1 MASNK
6 IGFVLA
12 LDGEKEFTAQIRTAN
27 KEARALQ
34 EGLKGLSE
42 EYKGNANS
50 MEALEKRQ
58 EKLVDLQTRYK
69 QAVDAAKTV
78 QEQAKKIADE
88 QAEKLQKLQ
97 KELDEASKAQKKM
110 ADTGDTSSDAYRD
123 QANRVEELT
132 QAVREQAQVETQA
145 RGKLADWNKTLTQN
159 ENRLKATTSELEQN
173 GKYLDE
179 AKQSADGTA
188 KSIDKFGKELSDAE
202 KEAREFGDGVDD
214 ASKNTGG
221 FGDALKGAAAVA
233 AGNLISSGLSKVADV
248 AKDATK
254 EMVRVGS
261 EFEKAMSEVKA
272 ISGASTSDLDAM
284 EAKAKSLGASTK
296 FSASQVADGFKYMSL
311 AGWDAQAML
320 SSIDGVV
327 NLAAA
332 SEMELGEASDMV
344 TDYLSAFG
352 LEASYAGQMA
362 DEMAYAQA
370 NSNTTVAM
378 LGEAF
383 GNSASQ
389 AHSMGQSLETTTAIL
404 EAMANQGLKGSEAG
418 TALNGVM
425 AQIVQH
431 MEDGAIAIGSTNV
444 AVTDSEGNF
453 RDLTD
458 IMGDVEKATSSMT
471 EEQKASALQ
480 AVFNRTSLK
489 GVNLILSEGVDKIR
503 GYKDE
508 LENADGA
515 ASSMAETMQDNLQ
528 GSVTEFKSAAE
539 GLGIAIYDRIA
550 KPLTDITDV
559 ATDVMGSITEAL
571 TPPPKS
577 ELETFLEAV
586 QGEISETR
594 EKIESLGDI
603 EISATADIAEIEAY
617 RGVLEKATKDEELSE
632 FEKYQLKAAVDALGD
647 SIPGL
652 RDAYDEETSSINL
665 TTDALDALL
674 DSTEKQ
680 IRLNAYKDTFSKAY
694 EAEAEAALEAAKAQ
708 SAHDEAV
715 KALRESFGDLSDEEF
730 ESLGVMDANLA
741 KLTAI
746 GMAYGV
752 DAGEIEKYRQE
763 IKSTE
768 ADVKTANDAQAEA
781 SEYVEQARTAYENL
795 AGMTMTAS
803 ETLGDYAKAL
813 QESVEADKK
822 GADGTKI
829 RADAADKLALALEN
843 GIISEK
849 QFQEAISY
857 NNFEKAAEGAQK
869 YGEAVQGVVVSEE
882 AYGKARRLRVQ
893 AKQAEE
899 QGDRASAASLREQ
912 AAMLESGA
920 MSYDKETKAIGANT
934 DATKENAD
942 ALNDTAEAGQEA
954 EDQAKATAEAEKK
967 AAEEAQANA
976 DARTNALTDIRNA
989 YFDTYNSIKDSAQI
1003 NLYEKFNGGDDSTVE
1018 EMIDNLRSQNEG
1030 MKQMQEESQAVI
1042 DAYGDVLGPELIT
1055 NLQSM
1060 GTDAA
1065 NTWHHMFVT
1074 MSQDNAPELMSEM
1087 RDLILEN
1094 MDLSEGIAEVG
1105 AGAVTAYQLAMGE
1118 LGSTPVEWQG
1128 LRDSVKEMTPEL
1140 DKAISEAQK
1149 AGIKIPNG
1157 LADGLKSG
1165 ETTVDSAIKQ
1175 LNSAAKG
1182 TLDGLKEIAT
1192 QEGIEIPKA
1201 ISEQISAG
1209 DITGAVQSLASYLS
1223 GSDAFEQAAK
1233 TATEKVGSGVEE
1245 GTASAGE
1252 EAKNAGAELGKQ
1264 SVAGYASYENAF
1276 YNHSVSMGQNAA
1288 DGLGSKAPAVKSKAQ
1303 MIADGALKAL
1313 EDAKEKFKT
1322 AGSDAGGSYSTGL
1335 KSKKSTVDTA
1345 GGTLATAGAQG
1356 ARAKAGAYISAGS
1369 GAGSAYA
1376 TGVSSGRAQAQGA
1389 GAGLAKSAEDGA
1401 KSRGTSGFIQV
1412 GRESA
1417 RGMVVG
1423 MREGYPAIEAAAAEM
1438 VNRAIRSAKAKAV
1451 IKSPSHVFR
1460 DEVGYQM
1467 SAGVAWGIEQG
1478 TTIAEKAASD
1488 MSLKTLKAAKSWLDA
1503 YKDEHYVSL
1512 NEQREYWER
1521 VASYVGKG
1529 TEAYRLL
1536 QEQAKKAWTYTLS
1549 GIGNGDLVR
1558 SPAKNTKLSQDELE
1572 RMTGISVKDFGR
1584 QLSNY
1589 FGLVR
1594 EEDETFDAFR
1604 DRVYQRATDYI
1615 SDLRE
1620 LTDISGRDVLNM
1632 QSMLFALTKGT
1643 DLFTKNLK
1651 GLIEAEQLYAKEQ
1664 QEQADAEIDRAIE
1677 RQEYANSLFEK
1688 YIDERDEIVSDYYD
1702 KVKNR
1707 ADEYYDAVAD
1717 RQKDIL
1723 SDFRLFEEWD
1733 SEGKTGDVLLKNLE
1747 EQVAGLAFY
1756 SEQMQALEQR
1766 GILSQELID
1775 ELREMGADQS
1785 ANIYSLG
1792 QMSDAD
1798 LARYQA
1804 LYDERERLAREES
1817 ERQNQAM
1824 LDDSLKALKEYKDT
1838 AEQYLWDL
1846 FYAYRDQM
1854 QAYMTEMMGIADFT
1868 STFWVKDGQM
1878 TGWLNDTENN
1888 KYNADKAISELLAR
1902 YGIVSGYDTSLSEII
1917 SRYAGA
1923 WNVDGM
1929 NSALLNEQVQGLNL
1943 NALQALNTA
1952 LGQYYDAGQHITVDN
1967 SSQALSMAQMADAV
1981 TKLVSL
1987 VSSMTVQLDTG
1998 VVAGAL
2004 APAISESLAS
2014 ESLTANGGLI

>member
-58 EKLVDLQTRYK
+58 DKLVDLQTRYK

-110 ADTGDTSSDAYRD
+110 ADTGDTSSDAYRA
-123 QANRVEELT
+123 QADKVEELSN
-132 QAVREQAQVETQA
+132 AVREQAQVETQA

-159 ENRLKATTSELEQN
+159 ENRLKATTNELEQN

-179 AKQSADGTA
+179 AKNSADGTA

-214 ASKNTGG
+214 ASKNTGS
-221 FGDALKGAAAVA
+221 FGESLKGAAAVA
-233 AGNLISSGLSKVADV
+233 AGNLISAGLSKVADV

-284 EAKAKSLGASTK
+284 EAKAKSLGSSTK

-370 NSNTTVAM
+370 NSNTTVAL

-383 GNSASQ
+383 GNSAAQ
-389 AHSMGQSLETTTAIL
+389 AHSMGQSLETTTAVL

-425 AQIVQH
+425 SQIVKN
-431 MEDGAIAIGSTNV
+431 MKDGSIAIGDTAV
-444 AVTDSEGNF
+444 AVTDADGNF

-515 ASSMAETMQDNLQ
+515 AANMASTMQDNLQ

-539 GLGIAIYDRIA
+539 GLGIAIYDRIS

-577 ELETFLEAV
+577 ELETFLETV

-594 EKIESLGDI
+594 DKIESLGDI

-665 TTDALDALL
+665 TTDALDKLL

-715 KALRESFGDLSDEEF
+715 KALRESFGNLSDEEF

-768 ADVKTANDAQAEA
+768 ADVKTANDAQEEAAEH
-781 SEYVEQARTAYENL
+781 VEQARTAYESL

-803 ETLGDYAKAL
+803 EALGDYAKAL
-813 QESVEADKK
+813 QESVEADKN

-1140 DKAISEAQK
+1140 DKAITEAQK

-1233 TATEKVGSGVEE
+1233 TATEKVSSGVEE

-1264 SVAGYASYENAF
+1264 TVAGYASYENAF

-1313 EDAKEKFKT
+1313 NDAKEKFKT

-1401 KSRGTSGFIQV
+1401 KSRGTSGFVQV
-1412 GRESA
+1412 GRESS

-1460 DEVGYQM
+1460 DEVGYQIG
-1467 SAGVAWGIEQG
+1467 AGTAWGIEKS
-1478 TTIAEKAASD
+1478 TPLAEKASSD
-1488 MSLKTLKAAKSWLDA
+1488 MSMKILKAARSWLED
-1503 YKDEHYVSL
+1503 YRSEHYVAL
-1512 NEQREYWER
+1512 ADERWYWNE
-1521 VASYVGKG
+1521 VAKEVGKG
-1529 TEAYRLL
+1529 TEAYKLL
-1536 QEQAKKAWTYTLS
+1536 QEQIKGTKALHLS
-1549 GIGNGDLVR
+1549 VNG
-1558 SPAKNTKLSQDELE
+1558 SMSATFGAGGKLSADEVKAL
-1572 RMTGISVKDFGR
+1572 TGMSVDDFYR
-1584 QLSNY
+1584 QYTKN
-1589 FGLVR
+1589 FGVIR
-1594 EEDETFDAFR
+1594 DADEELDAYR
-1604 DRVYQRATDYI
+1604 DRVYQTAYAYI
-1615 SDLRE
+1615 SDLSE
-1620 LTDISGRDVLNM
+1620 LTEVSEFDLM
-1632 QSMLFALTKGT
+1632 KMTSMLVGLAQGT
-1643 DLFTKNLK
+1643 DNYRDSLK
-1651 GLIEAEQLYAKEQ
+1651 KLVSAGAEYRKA
-1664 QEQADAEIDRAIE
+1664 QADADMQEIEQAVA
-1677 RQEYANSLFEK
+1677 RQEHANALFEE
-1688 YIDERDEIVSDYYD
+1688 YLDERDKIVQDYYD
-1702 KVKNR
+1702 NVKDR
-1707 ADEYYDAVAD
+1707 ADAYYDAVAD
-1717 RQKDIL
+1717 RQRDIL
-1723 SDFRLFEEWD
+1723 QDFRLFEGWD
-1733 SEGKTGDVLLKNLE
+1733 SEGKTGDVLMKNLE
-1747 EQVAGLAFY
+1747 QQVAGLAFY
-1756 SEQMQALEQR
+1756 TEQMEALEKR
-1766 GILSQELID
+1766 GILSQELIE
-1775 ELREMGADQS
+1775 ELRGMGADEA

-1792 QMSDAD
+1792 QMSDEE
-1798 LARYQA
+1798 LAKYQA
-1804 LYDERERLAREES
+1804 LYNERERLAKQES
-1817 ERQNQAM
+1817 ERENQAL
-1824 LDDSLKALKEYKDT
+1824 LDESLKALEQYKNT
-1838 AEQYLWDL
+1838 AEIYLMDL
-1846 FYAYRDQM
+1846 FSVYRDQM
-1854 QAYMTEMMGIADFT
+1854 QEYMAEMMGIADFT
-1868 STFWVKDGQM
+1868 SVFQVNNGAI
-1878 TGWLNDTENN
+1878 TGWLNDFENRKFN
-1888 KYNADKAISELLAR
+1888 GDKTIAELIAQ
-1902 YGIVSGYDTSLSEII
+1902 YGTVNGYDNSLAEII
-1917 SRYAGA
+1917 SRYTGA
-1923 WNVDGM
+1923 WDTAGM
-1929 NSALLNEQVQGLNL
+1929 NSALLNEEIAGLNL
-1943 NALQALNTA
+1943 GALQALNSA

-1967 SSQALSMAQMADAV
+1967 SSQAMSMAQMADAV
-1981 TKLVSL
+1981 TKLVAL
-1987 VSSMTVQLDTG
+1987 VSGMTVQLDTG

>member
-1 MASNK
+1 MASTK
-6 IGFVLA
+6 VGFVLA
-12 LDGEKEFTAQIRTAN
+12 LDGEREFTAQIKSAN
-27 KEARALQ
+27 KAANALKT
-34 EGLKGLSE
+34 EMKGLSE
-42 EYKGNANS
+42 EYKENANS
-50 MEALEKRQ
+50 MEALQKKQ
-58 EKLVDLQTRYK
+58 DKLADIQTRYK
-69 QAVDAAKTV
+69 QAVESATSAKEAAK
-78 QEQAKKIADE
+78 KLADE
-88 QAEKLQKLQ
+88 EAEKLKDLQ
-97 KELDEASKAQKKM
+97 KALDDAIKAEKKM
-110 ADTGDTSSDAYRD
+110 RLSGDDSSDAYKAQCKEVENLSEAVRD
-123 QANRVEELT
+123 QGRK
-132 QAVREQAQVETQA
+132 ETEA
-145 RGKLADWNKTLTQN
+145 RGKLADWNKTLAQN
-159 ENRLKATTSELEQN
+159 ENRLNATSKELEQN

-179 AKQSADGTA
+179 AKRSADGTA
-188 KSIDKFGKELSDAE
+188 KSID
-202 KEAREFGDGVDD
+202 EFGNVLDD
-214 ASKNTGG
+214 ASKNTGS
-221 FGDALKGAAAVA
+221 FGESLKGAAAVA
-233 AGNLISSGLSKVADV
+233 AGNLISAGLSKVADV
-248 AKDATK
+248 AKDAAK
-254 EMVRVGS
+254 AMVEVGS
-261 EFEKAMSEVKA
+261 SFEKSMSEVKA
-272 ISGASTSDLDAM
+272 ISGASGADLDAM
-284 EAKAKSLGASTK
+284 EAKARALGSSTK
-296 FSASQVADGFKYMSL
+296 FSAKEVADGFKYMSL
-311 AGWDAQAML
+311 AGWDAQTML

-370 NSNTTVAM
+370 NSNTTVAL

-383 GNSASQ
+383 GNSAAQ

-425 AQIVQH
+425 SQIVQK
-431 MEDGAIAIGSTNV
+431 MEDGKIAIGDTNV
-444 AVTDSEGNF
+444 AVTDSQGNF
-453 RDLTD
+453 RDLID
-458 IMGDVEKATSSMT
+458 ILADVEKATSGMT
-471 EEQKASALQ
+471 DEQKASAE
-480 AVFNRTSLK
+480 AAIFNRTSLK
-489 GVNLILSEGVDKIR
+489 GVNTILNEGMDKIR

-515 ASSMAETMQDNLQ
+515 AANMASTMQDNLQ

-539 GLGIAIYDRIA
+539 GLGIAIYDRIS

-577 ELETFLEAV
+577 ELESFLEAV

-665 TTDALDALL
+665 TTDALDKLL

-715 KALRESFGDLSDEEF
+715 KALRESFGNLSDEEF

-781 SEYVEQARTAYENL
+781 AEYVEQARTAYESL

-803 ETLGDYAKAL
+803 EALGDYAKSL
-813 QESVEADKK
+813 QESVEADKN

-920 MSYDKETKAIGANT
+920 LSYDKETKAIGANT

-1245 GTASAGE
+1245 GTSSAGE
-1252 EAKNAGAELGKQ
+1252 EAKNAGAELGRQ
-1264 SVAGYASYENAF
+1264 TVAGYASYENAF
-1276 YNHSVSMGQNAA
+1276 YNYSVSMGQNAA

-1303 MIADGALKAL
+1303 MIVDGALKAL

-1345 GGTLATAGAQG
+1345 GGTLAQAGAQG

-1389 GAGLAKSAEDGA
+1389 GAGLARSAEEGA

-1417 RGMVVG
+1417 RGMAVG
-1423 MREGYPAIEAAAAEM
+1423 MREMYPLIEATAAEM

-1460 DEVGYQM
+1460 DEVGYQI

-1478 TTIAEKAASD
+1478 TPLAERAASD
-1488 MSLKTLKAAKSWLDA
+1488 MALKTLKSASSWLDD
-1503 YKDEHYVSL
+1503 YRSERFLSL
-1512 NEQREYWER
+1512 NEEQWYWEQ
-1521 VASYVGKG
+1521 VARQVDKG

-1536 QEQAKKAWTYTLS
+1536 QEQMTKSLSFTAGTGRWMTLE
-1549 GIGNGDLVR
+1549 GVGMNGMFSAEWVR
-1558 SPAKNTKLSQDELE
+1558 K
-1572 RMTGISVKDFGR
+1572 MTGMSVEDWGKQYTKNFGVI
-1584 QLSNY
+1584 QEA
-1589 FGLVR
+1589 
-1594 EEDETFDAFR
+1594 EESYDDYMG
-1604 DRVYQRATDYI
+1604 RVYERATEYI
-1615 SDLRE
+1615 SDLAE
-1620 LTDISGRDVLNM
+1620 LTDVSARDMVDMRVKLT
-1632 QSMLFALTKGT
+1632 ALTYGT
-1643 DLFTKNLK
+1643 SSYTKSLK
-1651 GLIEAEQLYAKEQ
+1651 ALAEAQRESVQEEQKAQ
-1664 QEQADAEIDRAIE
+1664 QTELEHAIE

-1688 YIDERDEIVSDYYD
+1688 YLDERDEIVSDYYD
-1702 KVKNR
+1702 KVKDR

-1747 EQVAGLAFY
+1747 QQVAGLAFY

-1798 LARYQA
+1798 LAKYQA

-1817 ERQNQAM
+1817 ERQNQAL

-1838 AEQYLWDL
+1838 AEQYMWDL
-1846 FYAYRDQM
+1846 FYGYREQM

-1878 TGWLNDTENN
+1878 TGWLNDDQNM
-1888 KYNADKAISELLAR
+1888 KYNADKSIRELLER

-1923 WNVDGM
+1923 WNTDGM
-1929 NSALLNEQVQGLNL
+1929 SSALLNEQIQGLNL
-1943 NALQALNTA
+1943 NALQALNSA
-1952 LGQYYDAGQHITVDN
+1952 LGQYYDAGTHITVDN

-1981 TKLVSL
+1981 TKLVAL

>member
-12 LDGEKEFTAQIRTAN
+12 LDGEREFTAQIRTAN
-27 KEARALQ
+27 KEANALK

-123 QANRVEELT
+123 QSNRVEELT
-132 QAVREQAQVETQA
+132 QAVREQTAVETQA

-221 FGDALKGAAAVA
+221 FGDALKGAATVA
-233 AGNLISSGLSKVADV
+233 AGNLMSAGLSKVKDIAVDA
-248 AKDATK
+248 AKA
-254 EMVRVGS
+254 MVQVGS
-261 EFEKAMSEVKA
+261 DFEKAMSEVKA
-272 ISGASTSDLDAM
+272 ISGASGADLDAM
-284 EAKAKSLGASTK
+284 DAKARALGSSTK
-296 FSASQVADGFKYMSL
+296 FSAKEVADGFKYMSL
-311 AGWDAQAML
+311 AGWDAQTML

-352 LEASYAGQMA
+352 LEASYAGKMA

-370 NSNTTVAM
+370 NSNTTVAQ

-383 GNSASQ
+383 GNSAAQ
-389 AHSMGQSLETTTAIL
+389 AHTMGQSMETATAIL

-425 AQIVQH
+425 SQIVKN
-431 MEDGAIAIGSTNV
+431 MKDGSIAIGDTAV
-444 AVTDSEGNF
+444 AVTDADGNF

-508 LENADGA
+508 LENANGA
-515 ASSMAETMQDNLQ
+515 ASDMADTMQDNLQ

-539 GLGIAIYDRIA
+539 GLGIAIYDRIS

-577 ELETFLEAV
+577 DLETFLETV

-665 TTDALDALL
+665 TTDALDKLL

-752 DAGEIEKYRQE
+752 DSGEIEKYRQE

-781 SEYVEQARTAYENL
+781 SEYVEQARSAYESL

-803 ETLGDYAKAL
+803 EALGDYAKAL
-813 QESVEADKK
+813 QESVEADKN

-1245 GTASAGE
+1245 GTSSAGE

-1264 SVAGYASYENAF
+1264 TVAGYASYENAF

-1303 MIADGALKAL
+1303 MIVDGALTAL
-1313 EDAKEKFKT
+1313 NDAKEKYKT

-1389 GAGLAKSAEDGA
+1389 GAGLARSAEDGA

-1417 RGMVVG
+1417 RGMAVG
-1423 MREGYPAIEAAAAEM
+1423 MREMYPSIEATAAEM

-1460 DEVGYQM
+1460 DEVGYQI

-1478 TTIAEKAASD
+1478 TPLAERAASD
-1488 MSLKTLKAAKSWLDA
+1488 MALKTLKSASSWLSD
-1503 YKDEHYVSL
+1503 YRSERFLSL
-1512 NEQREYWER
+1512 NEEKWYWEQ
-1521 VASYVGKG
+1521 VARQVDKG

-1536 QEQAKKAWTYTLS
+1536 QEQMTKSLSFTAGTGRWMTLE
-1549 GIGNGDLVR
+1549 GVGMNGMFSADWVR
-1558 SPAKNTKLSQDELE
+1558 K
-1572 RMTGISVKDFGR
+1572 MTGMSIEDWGKQYTRNFGVI
-1584 QLSNY
+1584 QEA
-1589 FGLVR
+1589 
-1594 EEDETFDAFR
+1594 EESYDDYMG
-1604 DRVYQRATDYI
+1604 RVYERATEYI
-1615 SDLRE
+1615 SDLAE
-1620 LTDISGRDVLNM
+1620 LTDVSAQDMVDMRVKLT
-1632 QSMLFALTKGT
+1632 ALTYGT
-1643 DLFTKNLK
+1643 SSYTKSLK
-1651 GLIEAEQLYAKEQ
+1651 ALAEAQRESVQEEQKTQ
-1664 QEQADAEIDRAIE
+1664 QAELEHAIE
-1677 RQEYANSLFEK
+1677 RQEYANGLFEK
-1688 YIDERDEIVSDYYD
+1688 YLDERDEIVSDYYE
-1702 KVKNR
+1702 KVQDR
-1707 ADEYYDAVAD
+1707 ANEYYDAVAD

-1747 EQVAGLAFY
+1747 QQVAGLAFY

-1838 AEQYLWDL
+1838 AEQYMWDL

-1878 TGWLNDTENN
+1878 TGWLNDPENN
-1888 KYNADKAISELLAR
+1888 KYNADKSIRELLER

-1923 WNVDGM
+1923 WNTDGM

-1943 NALQALNTA
+1943 NALQALNGA
-1952 LGQYYDAGQHITVDN
+1952 LSQYYDGGTHITVDN
-1967 SSQALSMAQMADAV
+1967 SSQAMSMAQMADAV
-1981 TKLVSL
+1981 TKLVAI